1 MLFQSGKLRQA
12 AVIGVPDEVLGQ
24 SVKAFVVVRDGERV
38 DTNDLIGYCAER
50 MPRYMV
56 PKAVEV
62 LHELPKTTSG
72 KVDYP
77 ALRARAGR

>member
-1 MLFQSGKLRQA
+1 VKQA

-24 SVKAFVVVRDGERV
+24 SVKAFVVALEGEALDV
-38 DTNDLIGYCAER
+38 SALLEFCAGR
-50 MPRYMV
+50 APRYMV

-62 LHELPKTTSG
+62 LGELPRTTSG

-77 ALRARAGR
+77 ALRRREGSQIP